1 MPDSILKRLEK
12 YRVMR
17 VIPADHKCYA
27 TFESYSNGMCS
38 YAVLTKV
45 EILQLVTEL
54 LQLVSDLKE

>member
-1 MPDSILKRLEK
+1 
-12 YRVMR
+12 MR

-27 TFESYSNGMCS
+27 TFESYSDGMCRS
-38 YAVLTKV
+38 YAVLTKA